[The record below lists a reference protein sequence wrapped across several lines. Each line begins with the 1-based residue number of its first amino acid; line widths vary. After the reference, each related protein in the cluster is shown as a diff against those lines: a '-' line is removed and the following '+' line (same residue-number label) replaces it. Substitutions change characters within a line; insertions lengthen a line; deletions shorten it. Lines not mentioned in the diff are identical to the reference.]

1 LQQGEC
7 GIFKLRSWTLPV
19 PKPQRP
25 AEIDPSGISSVWGQF
40 LSPAVR
46 PMPRTKKPKV
56 QIKRTKT
63 SLGGAYRIYVD
74 GEYVGAGLT
83 LASAR
88 DAAKRRV
95 AKHQHSLHVGRKPTG
110 LARTP
115 LVDD

>member
-1 LQQGEC
+1 MSDAPPPP
-7 GIFKLRSWTLPV
+7 IFK
-19 PKPQRP
+19 RP
-25 AEIDPSGISSVWGQF
+25 AEIGPSGIPPSGVSSFAHRTV
-40 LSPAVR
+40 
-46 PMPRTKKPKV
+46 PRTKKPKV